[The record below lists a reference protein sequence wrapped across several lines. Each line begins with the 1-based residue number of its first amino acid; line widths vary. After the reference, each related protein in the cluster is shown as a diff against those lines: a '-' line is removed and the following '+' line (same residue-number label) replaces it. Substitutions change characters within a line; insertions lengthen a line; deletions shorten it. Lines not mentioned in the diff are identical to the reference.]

1 MVFSALA
8 PDALLYA
15 WALDSAGALV
25 AHAAVDLTAAL
36 AAHGCDTLAAL
47 GPRSALT
54 PVRAYAAHR
63 GTAFQVGATPPTGAD
78 APPRC
83 ARIFSPADSMCR
95 PPRGGARQPPPR
107 GA

>member
-1 MVFSALA
+1 MIFSALA

-47 GPRSALT
+47 GPVQL
-54 PVRAYAAHR
+54 
-63 GTAFQVGATPPTGAD
+63 
-78 APPRC
+78 
-83 ARIFSPADSMCR
+83 
-95 PPRGGARQPPPR
+95 
-107 GA
+107 